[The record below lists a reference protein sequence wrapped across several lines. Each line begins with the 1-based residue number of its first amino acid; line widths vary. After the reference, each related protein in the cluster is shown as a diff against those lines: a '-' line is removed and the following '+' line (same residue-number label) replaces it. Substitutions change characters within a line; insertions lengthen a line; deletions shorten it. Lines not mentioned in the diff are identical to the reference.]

1 MKYYLV
7 GSIEERTMKRDFEL
21 LYGSPVLA
29 CFDNDDGDGG
39 GGDGDTGDN
48 YDFDGGAGDGGLS
61 LEDRLK
67 RAEDDA
73 KQAREEADRKAA
85 EARQAA
91 GDAAAAREKA
101 FNQEDV
107 NKFLADDRRKHQEKY
122 KKLETSYQ
130 DMLADKNLAA
140 EQREKLETDLQDLQK
155 TFRGKE
161 AQAEYERKQAQERFK
176 QEVTGYKESAIK
188 WERMYK
194 DSVVQRSLQDAAI
207 AAEAFNPTQIVGLL
221 RPMTEMRAATDEEG
235 NELDD
240 QMVPKVDFPDVDE
253 KTGERIVTL
262 RTPQE
267 AVQRMK
273 ELPQHYGNLFR
284 ANVVSGIGSGAA
296 TGGVTSG
303 EGGRIDVTKLTAEQY
318 RKMRKE
324 NPDALGLRRRSIS
337 R

>member
-1 MKYYLV
+1 M
-7 GSIEERTMKRDFEL
+7 TRDFEL
-21 LYGSPVLA
+21 LYGFPVLT
-29 CFDNDDGDGG
+29 CFDGDGDNDGGDGGDGG
-39 GGDGDTGDN
+39 GGDG
-48 YDFDGGAGDGGLS
+48 GDGGS
-61 LEDRLK
+61 SGDSIEARLEQAEEAAK
-67 RAEDDA
+67 R
-73 KQAREEADRKAA
+73 AREEADRKSA

-91 GDAAAAREKA
+91 AEAAQAKEKA
-101 FNQEDV
+101 FNQDDV

-122 KKLETSYQ
+122 KKLESSYQ
-130 DMLADKNLAA
+130 EMLADKTLAS
-140 EQREKLETDLQDLQK
+140 EQRQRLEGELQDLQK
-155 TFRGKE
+155 TFRTKE
-161 AQAEYERKQAQERFK
+161 QQAEYERKQERERFK

-194 DSVVQRSLQDAAI
+194 DSVIQRSLQDSAI

-221 RPMTEMRAATDEEG
+221 RPMTEMRPATDADG
-235 NELDD
+235 NELED
-240 QMVPKVDFPDVDE
+240 QMVPKVDFPDIDE

-273 ELPQHYGNLFR
+273 ELPEYYGNLFR

-303 EGGRIDVTKLTAEQY
+303 EGGRIDVTKLTPDQY

-324 NPDALGLRRRSIS
+324 NPEALGLRRSSS